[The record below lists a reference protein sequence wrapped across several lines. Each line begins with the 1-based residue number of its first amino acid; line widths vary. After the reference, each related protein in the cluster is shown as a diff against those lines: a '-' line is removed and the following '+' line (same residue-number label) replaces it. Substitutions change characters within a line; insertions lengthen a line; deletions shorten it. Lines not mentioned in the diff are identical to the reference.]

1 MIFILKKIVSLQSDL
16 KYKRMNDSFLISG
29 IQQIGVGTTDIYRSW
44 KWYAEHFQLN
54 VRILEDKNVADIMAP
69 YMGNMP
75 HKKHACI
82 TINMQGGGGFE
93 IWQYSD
99 RTPVSVEFQIGVGDL
114 GIFAGK
120 IKSRDVKLFHQ
131 EIGEKYH
138 SISPVYKN
146 PLGEP
151 VFYILDPFGNYF
163 QVVEDKFVYIDEKNL
178 SGGCVGAMIGV
189 SDIERS
195 RKLYGDVLGYDTVIY
210 DKTDTFEDFEFMH
223 RGAEKY
229 RRVLLSHSQERKG
242 AFAELFGKSTIELVA
257 ALERRPRKIY
267 ENRYWGD
274 PGFIQLCFDVSNM
287 KALGHHCEK
296 QGFPFTVD
304 SCKNPNI
311 SFDMGDA
318 AGQFTYI
325 EDPDG
330 TLIEFVETHK
340 IPIFKKLGWYLNLR
354 KRNREKPLPKWMLR
368 MVGLNRF

>member
-1 MIFILKKIVSLQSDL
+1 M
-16 KYKRMNDSFLISG
+16 YNFLISG
-29 IQQIGVGTTDIYRSW
+29 IQQIGVGTTDIYESW
-44 KWYAEHFQLN
+44 KWYAKHFQLN

-93 IWQYSD
+93 IWQFSD
-99 RTPVSVEFQIGVGDL
+99 RQPATIDFQIGTGDL

-120 IKSRDVKLFHQ
+120 IKSRNIPSFHQ
-131 EIGEKYH
+131 EISSKYQN
-138 SISPVYKN
+138 ISPIYAD
-146 PLGEP
+146 PLGKP

-163 QVVEDKFVYIDEKNL
+163 QVVEDKSIYIDEKKL
-178 SGGCVGAMIGV
+178 TGGCVGAMIGV
-189 SDIERS
+189 TDIERS
-195 RKLYGDVLGYDTVIY
+195 RKVYSTILGYDTVIY
-210 DKTDTFEDFEFMH
+210 DQTGIFDDFGFMH
-223 RGAEKY
+223 KGNEKY
-229 RRVLLSHSQERKG
+229 RRVLLSHSQKRKG
-242 AFAELFGKSTIELVA
+242 AFSELFGDSAIELVM
-257 ALERRPRKIY
+257 ALERQPQKIY
-267 ENRYWGD
+267 KGRYWGD
-274 PGFIQLCFDVSNM
+274 PGFIQLCFDVTNM
-287 KALGHHCEK
+287 KALEVCCQQE
-296 QGFPFTVD
+296 GFPFTVD
-304 SCKNPNI
+304 SCKNPAV

-368 MVGLNRF
+368 LVGLNKVKF

>member
-1 MIFILKKIVSLQSDL
+1 MD
-16 KYKRMNDSFLISG
+16 NTFLISG

-44 KWYAEHFQLN
+44 KWYAEYFQIN
-54 VRILEDKNVADIMAP
+54 VRILEDQNVADIMAP
-69 YMGNMP
+69 YMGGAP

-82 TINMQGGGGFE
+82 AMNMQGGGGFE
-93 IWQYSD
+93 IWQFSD
-99 RTPVSVEFQIGVGDL
+99 REPTPVGFQIGVGDL

-120 IKSRDVKLFHQ
+120 IKSRDVNQFYQ
-131 EIGEKYH
+131 EIGRKYFN
-138 SISPVYKN
+138 ISPLYKN

-151 VFYILDPFGNYF
+151 TFYILDPFGNYF
-163 QVVEDKFVYIDEKNL
+163 QVVEDTFIYIEEKNR

-189 SDIERS
+189 SDIEQSLKVYR
-195 RKLYGDVLGYDTVIY
+195 DILGYDTVIY
-210 DKTDTFEDFEFMH
+210 DQTGTFEDFGFMH
-223 RGAEKY
+223 KGTEKY

-242 AFAELFGKSTIELVA
+242 AFSELLGKSTLELVT
-257 ALERRPRKIY
+257 ALERQPCKIY

-274 PGFIQLCFDVSNM
+274 PGFIQLCFDITNM
-287 KALGHHCEK
+287 KALEVHCEK

-368 MVGLNRF
+368 VVGLNKV